1 LNRRP
6 VAVTII
12 AWLFIATGALGLAK
26 DWLPLLGSNADQHT
40 AGLRA
45 EGPAMLALIW
55 FIRALAV
62 VGGVGLVKGLNW
74 SRWLLVAW
82 MVFHAALSAGHSM
95 EALLIHCAIF
105 TLIGYM
111 LFRPESS
118 RYFRPAAGRQLE
130 S

>member
-1 LNRRP
+1 MNRRP

-26 DWLPLLGSNADQHT
+26 DWLPLLGSNAARH
-40 AGLRA
+40 AAELRA
-45 EGPAMLALIW
+45 EGAAMLALIW
-55 FIRALAV
+55 AVRALAV
-62 VGGVGLVKGLNW
+62 VGGVGLLKGQDW

-95 EALLIHCAIF
+95 EALLVHCAIF
-105 TLIGYM
+105 ALIGYV

-118 RYFRPAAGRQLE
+118 RFFRPADGRQLE
-130 S
+130 F